1 MNPEESAKNGVGSK
15 SGVGSKKSKGP
26 RWRRVL
32 AVVLVIVGTLSLL
45 GANLMLY
52 VRRTMAETNSFVDTL
67 APLSSDTDV
76 TAALAERLT
85 LVISDAIGVED
96 LVTDGLPDD
105 LSFIAGPIT
114 TSVEG
119 FVAEQVE
126 KVLNSEAFSTIWRE
140 SLAIVH
146 DQVKAALNDD
156 KEVLKTTD
164 GKVVLDLTSVV
175 DKVSQELSDAGLE
188 LPDSA
193 QGTIQ
198 DQLDNVGEITL
209 YSGDQLR
216 ELQNT
221 IDLLNKLAQVL
232 YVLTLVA
239 FVGAVVAAVRRRP
252 IIMAIGASSV
262 VVMLLTLISLDIVRS
277 FIVDAV
283 DADLQRT
290 AVGDVFDTIV
300 RGLLTQIYVMFL
312 VGLALF
318 VGGLVMGPY
327 RWATWLR
334 GWVTSHLESVRAGR
348 HQSRGAL
355 GRLRVSFLRHRSYWF
370 GGGIIASLVA
380 LILWPRPTL
389 EVLAVIALVLAVYLV
404 LVEIYAQT
412 EIPQGTPDSPDEGAD
427 TATLET

>member
-1 MNPEESAKNGVGSK
+1 MSDEESGENDK
-15 SGVGSKKSKGP
+15 SSKGP

-32 AVVLVIVGTLSLL
+32 AVILVIVGTLSLL

-76 TAALAERLT
+76 TTALAERLT

-96 LVTDGLPDD
+96 LVADGLPED

-119 FVAEQVE
+119 FVADEVE
-126 KVLNSEAFSTIWRE
+126 KVLNSEAFSTIWRG
-140 SLAIVH
+140 SLAVVH
-146 DQVKAALNDD
+146 EQVKAALNDD
-156 KEVLKTTD
+156 KEFLKTND

-175 DKVSQELSDAGLE
+175 DKVSQKLSDAGLE

-193 QGTIQ
+193 QGTVQ
-198 DQLDNVGEITL
+198 DKLDNVGEITL
-209 YSGDQLR
+209 YSSDQLR

-262 VVMLLTLISLDIVRS
+262 VVMILTLLALAIARS
-277 FIVDAV
+277 FIVDSV
-283 DADLQRT
+283 NADLQQT
-290 AVGDVFDTIV
+290 AVGSVFDTIV
-300 RGLLTQIYVMFL
+300 RGLLTQIYVLFF

-334 GWVTSHLESVRAGR
+334 GRVTSHLESVRAGR
-348 HQSRGAL
+348 HRSKGVL

-370 GGGIIASLVA
+370 GGGIIVSLVV

-389 EVLAVIALVLAVYLV
+389 AVLAVTALVLAVYLV

-412 EIPQGTPDSPDEGAD
+412 EIFQDTPDSPDEGVDA
-427 TATLET
+427 ATLET